1 MKDVLVMVES
11 LTPSPALRIE
21 LSSEDEGDADEGLDS
36 ECTESVDEEESKLRV
51 QSVANTKVAI
61 RFEALMSTH
70 P

>member
-1 MKDVLVMVES
+1 MVES

-36 ECTESVDEEESKLRV
+36 ECTESVDEEESVANTK
-51 QSVANTKVAI
+51 VANTKVAI